1 MSLNLDKTTWKR
13 VRLGDVIRRSR
24 IQVDPANG
32 DVDRYVGGGHID
44 SDSLTIERFGDVDDG
59 QMGSTFTYLFQPG
72 QVLFVSASYYLR
84 KSGVVNFSGVVA
96 DKTYVLDAVPENG
109 LLQEFLPF
117 VLVSDHF
124 IAYATAEATGSMNSR
139 LLWGQMQRYEFDLPP
154 LDEQQR
160 LADLLWTVERD
171 RQASVAGVAAAR
183 AVLTQLRSDAFGTE
197 GPSAPAGELFDIT
210 IGRQRSPKH
219 EVGEHMVPYL
229 RSANV
234 TLDGIDLSD
243 VKQMNFTPD
252 EQEKFRLESG
262 DVLVSEGSASAT
274 AVGMPAVWRGELA
287 GMVCFQKTLL
297 RYRAI
302 EGVSLPGFVEHWCAW
317 AFETG
322 AFLRAS
328 SGTNIH
334 HICLAGALRM
344 DVRRLSLEE
353 QSRFLARAAAAASA
367 VSAISAAERSS
378 ARLHDQLL
386 GEIFE
391 GAQ

>member
-13 VRLGDVIRRSR
+13 VQLGDVIRRSR
-24 IQVDPANG
+24 TQADPANG

-44 SDSLTIERFGDVDDG
+44 SDSLTIERFGDVNDG
-59 QMGSTFTYLFQPG
+59 QMGSTFTYLFQPR
-72 QVLFVSASYYLR
+72 QILFVSARPYLR

-117 VLVSDHF
+117 VLASDHF
-124 IAYATAEATGSMNSR
+124 IAYATAEATGSMNPR

-160 LADLLWTVERD
+160 LADLLWSVERD
-171 RQASVAGVAAAR
+171 RQASIAGVAAAR
-183 AVLTQLRSDAFGTE
+183 AVLTQLRSEAFGTE
-197 GPSAPAGELFDIT
+197 GPSATAGELFDIT

-234 TLDGIDLSD
+234 TLDGIDLSN

-252 EQEKFRLESG
+252 EQAKFRLKSG

-274 AVGMPAVWRGELA
+274 AVGSPAVWRGELA
-287 GMVCFQKTLL
+287 GAVCFQNTLL

-302 EGVSLPGFVEHWCAW
+302 DGVSLPGFVEHWCAW

-334 HICLAGALRM
+334 HIGVTGASKM
-344 DVRRLSLEE
+344 DVRRLPLED
-353 QSRFLARAAAAASA
+353 QSRFLAHATAAASA
-367 VSAISAAERSS
+367 VSAKSAAERTS
-378 ARLHDQLL
+378 ACLRDQLL
-386 GEIFE
+386 GEIFR